1 MFKVNINTPER
12 RQWRRSGV
20 FIVNFEHIPHVVL
33 VFLLLTFNKYLAAE
47 MSKYGMCNGD
57 IFKIMKVVFPY
68 FYHIKNRFG
77 DTELCE
83 TFLEMSESQRSIN
96 LQGNLIKMQNS
107 LFATVFHFFATVSCS
122 VYMTALHIF

>member
-20 FIVNFEHIPHVVL
+20 FIVNFEPISHLVL
-33 VFLLLTFNKYLAAE
+33 VFLLLTFNKYLAAG

-57 IFKIMKVVFPY
+57 IFKIMKVVLPY

-77 DTELCE
+77 DAKFCE
-83 TFLEMSESQRSIN
+83 TFLEMSELQRSIN
-96 LQGNLIKMQNS
+96 FQGNLIKMQNS
-107 LFATVFHFFATVSCS
+107 LFATVPS
-122 VYMTALHIF
+122 VV